1 MCEEA
6 AQRQSS
12 RRRERRE
19 KGGKI
24 RLGVREQEIEREIEI
39 YIYRECVCVCFSR
52 LTSAMIIHSDAS
64 RNTVEFAIPCESH
77 KTTVSNSSLLSAQ
90 VLTQKSHH
98 HTQQRLP

>member
-24 RLGVREQEIEREIEI
+24 RLGVREREIERDRD
-39 YIYRECVCVCFSR
+39 IYRESVCVCVF
-52 LTSAMIIHSDAS
+52 
-64 RNTVEFAIPCESH
+64 P
-77 KTTVSNSSLLSAQ
+77 
-90 VLTQKSHH
+90 VLPQ
-98 HTQQRLP
+98 P

>member
-6 AQRQSS
+6 EQRQSS

-24 RLGVREQEIEREIEI
+24 RLGVREREIERDRD
-39 YIYRECVCVCFSR
+39 IYRESVCVCFSR

-90 VLTQKSHH
+90 VLMQKSHH